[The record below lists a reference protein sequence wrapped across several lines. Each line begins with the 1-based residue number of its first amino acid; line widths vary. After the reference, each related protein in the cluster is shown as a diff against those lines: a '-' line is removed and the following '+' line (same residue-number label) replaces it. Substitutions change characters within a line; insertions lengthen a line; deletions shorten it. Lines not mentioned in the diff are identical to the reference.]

1 MKKLTSIILTASIL
15 FSLSA
20 CNVAEKVNNKTVK
33 IEDIEWN
40 VNESVVDGQRYLVL
54 EYTNNSEC
62 TIVDVE
68 MKFTLKD
75 SLTTEQLSALNSAK
89 EKYKWS
95 DDKLSEVYILGYN
108 RKIVEPQETSKGS
121 ACVFNGTYQIVENIE
136 QYNLM
141 EPDMV
146 QIAYMK
152 SDDKVYSLYYDFKNQ
167 EYTED
172 ETGGIAAVDWSDSEI
187 AKLISKP
194 DVKVLKV
201 SSDKEDKFSFSAFG
215 VSNDIFTKY
224 VDDCKNKE
232 FTDVGFES
240 TNGYRASN
248 SAGYEV
254 DVKYN
259 ANEETMNVT
268 IEK

>member
-1 MKKLTSIILTASIL
+1 MTPQDFSIDI
-15 FSLSA
+15 FSLIS
-20 CNVAEKVNNKTVK
+20 VNLLTFLPLY
-33 IEDIEWN
+33 
-40 VNESVVDGQRYLVL
+40 S
-54 EYTNNSEC
+54 
-62 TIVDVE
+62 
-68 MKFTLKD
+68 
-75 SLTTEQLSALNSAK
+75 TTEQLSVLNSAK

-108 RKIVEPQETSKGS
+108 RKIVEPQETSTGS
-121 ACVFNGTYQIVENIE
+121 ACVFNGTYQIVDNIE

-152 SDDKVYSLYYDFKNQ
+152 SDDKVYSLCYDFKNQ

-187 AKLISKP
+187 AKLISRP

-201 SSDKEDKFSFSAFG
+201 SNDKEDKFSFSAFG

-254 DVKYN
+254 NVKYN
-259 ANEETMNVT
+259 TNEETMTVT